1 MCIAGA
7 FSMFVRRLFSQLQ
20 QLRILIATVLGVI
33 ESPSSETTGT
43 KSNLVRDQFGLHKII
58 VAVTSA
64 GKVIHLSSTSIVIIR
79 K

>member
-1 MCIAGA
+1 MYVAGA

-20 QLRILIATVLGVI
+20 QLRNLFATVLGII
-33 ESPSSETTGT
+33 ESPSEITGT

-64 GKVIHLSSTSIVIIR
+64 EKVIIN
-79 K
+79 

>member
-1 MCIAGA
+1 MLIIVFYVAGA

-20 QLRILIATVLGVI
+20 QLRTLFETVLGII
-33 ESPSSETTGT
+33 ETPSEVTGT

-64 GKVIHLSSTSIVIIR
+64 GKVIKL
-79 K
+79 